1 MNKFLLYFSC
11 LLFVGLSCYA
21 QSNTKKTLLLIVAHP
36 DDETAIADVLV
47 KYARLGHKVVVMI
60 ATDGRDGTRVTSI
73 PAGDSLAAIR
83 RQESICAA
91 EKMGIEPPLFLS
103 VERLDTKI
111 GTGKYF
117 KAHKQLRDALI
128 EKIPSVNP
136 DIIITFGPDGD
147 THHSEHIVIGGA
159 VTEVLLQ
166 KGWVEKYPLYYIAY
180 ASGVKS
186 IDGDLG
192 FIDNRYIN
200 LEVQYSAEDEIRAL
214 EAMKCFSSQYTKEE
228 LEEDRKLKLLDT
240 KNSSYFRRFAIVIGT
255 KKEFW

>member
-1 MNKFLLYFSC
+1 M
-11 LLFVGLSCYA
+11 
-21 QSNTKKTLLLIVAHP
+21 
-36 DDETAIADVLV
+36 
-47 KYARLGHKVVVMI
+47 KYARMGHKVVVMI

-200 LEVQYSAEDEIRAL
+200 LEVQYSAEDEIRGL
-214 EAMKCFSSQYTKEE
+214 EAMKCFMHRQ
-228 LEEDRKLKLLDT
+228 
-240 KNSSYFRRFAIVIGT
+240 
-255 KKEFW
+255 